1 MEKTYN
7 KDINIHNYVKK
18 NIKTIIAQLI
28 KNLEVIRDN
37 YVIIV
42 VGKMLRKIIK
52 DKVRV
57 LHANNI

>member
-7 KDINIHNYVKK
+7 KDINIHNYIKK

-57 LHANNI
+57 LHPNNI